1 MEFVKE
7 IVGRVKWK
15 KHYKHC
21 LINTFVTVSDE
32 ALTLL
37 ALDNSECVWKAQALD
52 NDITPSPKF
61 TCNRAHRRAQDGWSY
76 EGRKKFNEY
85 FDLIIQNRTMKERQ
99 NFEHQF
105 LSDASGNENT
115 SMSSKNDNTSFD
127 ERIVISIRDELG
139 NKCDSYSGLT
149 SVPI

>member
-1 MEFVKE
+1 MK
-7 IVGRVKWK
+7 
-15 KHYKHC
+15 
-21 LINTFVTVSDE
+21 
-32 ALTLL
+32 
-37 ALDNSECVWKAQALD
+37 
-52 NDITPSPKF
+52 
-61 TCNRAHRRAQDGWSY
+61 
-76 EGRKKFNEY
+76 
-85 FDLIIQNRTMKERQ
+85 KERQ

-139 NKCDSYSGLT
+139 NECDSYSGLT